1 VLPIRVPA
9 LAERRD
15 DVPELVQHFVAQV
28 CERHGFPRMQ
38 LTRGAIR
45 AAQSAEWPGNVRQL
59 AHAIEAAVI
68 RAAGERAS
76 AVDVRHLFP
85 DRADSQPPGP
95 ERTTFQEATRQFQA
109 TLLRDAL
116 NDTGWNITEVA
127 RRLDLTR
134 SHVYNLMHAFGIART
149 A

>member
-1 VLPIRVPA
+1 MSKAFFIIDA
-9 LAERRD
+9 S
-15 DVPELVQHFVAQV
+15 
-28 CERHGFPRMQ
+28 CERHGFQRIQ

-68 RAAGERAS
+68 RAVGERAP

-85 DRADSQPPGP
+85 
-95 ERTTFQEATRQFQA
+95 ERVEAQAGASGGASFQEATRQFQA
-109 TLLRDAL
+109 TLLREAL
-116 NDTGWNITEVA
+116 ADTGWNITEVA
-127 RRLDLTR
+127 RQLDLTR
-134 SHVYNLMHAFGIART
+134 SHVYNLMHAFGIARD